1 VRAPATPPRRAAP
14 RASGRFSRLRS
25 AALALL
31 VVAGGEA
38 CRPDL
43 TGTEVPEGVRFLEL
57 TGEWAYTASDV
68 HRAGSSTEAGC
79 QISGVVLQLTK
90 VKDAGAFTGRSSGG
104 ALACSGELGF
114 LSGPLVS
121 YPIGNGYTFNQFV
134 SFDFGSPDWRHD
146 GLVVSTDSVN
156 IDSMSGKF
164 TLKTEGVVFEGNF
177 RAVRRGGS

>member
-1 VRAPATPPRRAAP
+1 M
-14 RASGRFSRLRS
+14 
-25 AALALL
+25 ALL
-31 VVAGGEA
+31 VIGAGAA
-38 CRPDL
+38 CRPEISGPD
-43 TGTEVPEGVRFLEL
+43 VPEGVSFLEL
-57 TGEWAYTASDV
+57 TGAWDYTASDV
-68 HRAGSSTEAGC
+68 RRAGSSNDAGC
-79 QISGVVLQLTK
+79 QISGVVLQLVK

-121 YPIGNGYTFNQFV
+121 YPIGEGYTFNQFV

-146 GLVVSTDSVN
+146 GLVVSTDSVK
-156 IDSMSGKF
+156 IDSMNGKF

>member
-1 VRAPATPPRRAAP
+1 MKAAGSGSRAGRRAA
-14 RASGRFSRLRS
+14 SRFWRPGA

-31 VVAGGEA
+31 AVGAAGA

-43 TGTEVPEGVRFLEL
+43 TESELPDGVKFLEV
-57 TGEWAYTASDV
+57 TGEWAYTASDI
-68 HRAGSSTEAGC
+68 HRAGGSTQVGC

-90 VKDAGAFTGRSSGG
+90 VKGAGAFTGRSSGG
-104 ALACSGELGF
+104 ALACSGELAF

-121 YPIGNGYTFNQFV
+121 YPIGDGYTFNQFV

-146 GLVVSTDSVN
+146 GLVASTDSAK